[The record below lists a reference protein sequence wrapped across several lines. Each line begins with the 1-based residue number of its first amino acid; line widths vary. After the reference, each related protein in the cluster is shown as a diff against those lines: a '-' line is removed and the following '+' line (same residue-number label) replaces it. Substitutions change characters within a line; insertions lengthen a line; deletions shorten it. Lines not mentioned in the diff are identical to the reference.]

1 MIDKNCDINTNINE
15 NILID
20 NYVNILEINSG
31 NFEKNENNYD
41 LNDII
46 ILNDKDF
53 NLLQNIIQENIDF
66 YFSEL
71 FFYKLLTNESKKFYC
86 LSLPKKQK

>member
-31 NFEKNENNYD
+31 NFEKNENIYD
-41 LNDII
+41 F
-46 ILNDKDF
+46 NDKDF
-53 NLLQNIIQENIDF
+53 IFCKIL
-66 YFSEL
+66 
-71 FFYKLLTNESKKFYC
+71 SKKIWIFIFPNSF
-86 LSLPKKQK
+86 L